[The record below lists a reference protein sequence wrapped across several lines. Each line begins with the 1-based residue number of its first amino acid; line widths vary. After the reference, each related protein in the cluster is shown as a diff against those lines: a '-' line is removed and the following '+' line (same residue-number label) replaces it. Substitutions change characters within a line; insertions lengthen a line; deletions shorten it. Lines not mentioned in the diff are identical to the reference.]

1 MSLPQAVAGKNHAA
15 DVLSRRLATELQAL
29 DF

>member
-1 MSLPQAVAGKNHAA
+1 MSLPQAVAGKNREA
-15 DVLSRRLATELQAL
+15 DVLSQRLATELQAL